1 MTHKTQQDM
10 LDVYTRTLSTMT
22 AVLDELRDEPD
33 PDGTLADLAK
43 RIEGER
49 KWVRSSLALG
59 EEPRR
64 PAGWPRRTPVR
75 REVNARSNRGR

>member
-59 EEPRR
+59 EEPR
-64 PAGWPRRTPVR
+64 PRRTPVR